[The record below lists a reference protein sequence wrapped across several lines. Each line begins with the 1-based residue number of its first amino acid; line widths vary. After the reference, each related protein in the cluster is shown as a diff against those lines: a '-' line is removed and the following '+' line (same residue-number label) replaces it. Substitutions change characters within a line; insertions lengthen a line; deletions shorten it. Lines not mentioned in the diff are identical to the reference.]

1 MARYLWQSLVETIAP
16 DAEQPAQ
23 NLDKPLSHT
32 IGDEPLDGESERNK
46 YGLGLQSC
54 IGAD

>member
-23 NLDKPLSHT
+23 TSDKPLSRT
-32 IGDEPLDGESERNK
+32 IGNEPLDGEGEERN
-46 YGLGLQSC
+46 
-54 IGAD
+54 